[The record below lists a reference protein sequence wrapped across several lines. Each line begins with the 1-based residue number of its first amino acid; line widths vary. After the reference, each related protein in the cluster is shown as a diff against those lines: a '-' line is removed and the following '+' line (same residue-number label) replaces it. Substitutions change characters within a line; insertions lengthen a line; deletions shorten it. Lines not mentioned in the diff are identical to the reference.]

1 MTFTPHLVAGSATKL
16 RLGRGERNPT
26 KYYRIMADRVSEAT
40 RSYIMSRI
48 RGKDTKPELLLR
60 RALHRAGFRYRLH
73 ARKLPGTPD
82 IVLPRYRTAIQVRGC
97 FWHTH
102 TCRDGHLPQSREDY
116 WGPKLEA
123 NRLRDRRDDRRL
135 RKIGWRVIVVWECQC
150 VTPRK
155 LDAQVE
161 RIKRLLT

>member
-1 MTFTPHLVAGSATKL
+1 
-16 RLGRGERNPT
+16 
-26 KYYRIMADRVSEAT
+26 MADRVSEAT

-60 RALHRAGFRYRLH
+60 RALYRAGFRYRLH
-73 ARKLPGTPD
+73 AKKLPGTPD
-82 IVLPRYRTAIQVRGC
+82 IVLPRHRTAIQVRGC
-97 FWHTH
+97 FWHSH

-135 RKIGWRVIVVWECQC
+135 RKMGWRVIVVWECQC

-155 LDAQVE
+155 LDAQLE
-161 RIKRLLT
+161 RIKRLLTK